1 MSVLTLVPA
10 PNDPFDAAEADVRA
24 RYVAAYLADNRSGD
38 VIARDWTLYE
48 IEMYDAANP
57 GQPPLMDEIDSLDY
71 PAADYPEAA

>member
-10 PNDPFDAAEADVRA
+10 ASDPFDAAEADVRA
-24 RYVAAYLADNRSGD
+24 RYVSAYLADNRAGD

-57 GQPPLMDEIDSLDY
+57 GQPPLMDEIRSLNY
-71 PAADYPEAA
+71 PAAA